1 MNNLIPFQKPLEKI
15 IECINGVLQSSALT
29 STLNIENG
37 TTEMIDKTMIS
48 SSSIKHL
55 FLVGG
60 FAESSILQEA
70 IRKEFGRI
78 MKVVIPQVK
87 TLSCTHIHILTEL

>member
-1 MNNLIPFQKPLEKI
+1 M
-15 IECINGVLQSSALT
+15 QST
-29 STLNIENG
+29 TLNNTLNNEKG
-37 TTEMIDKTMIS
+37 TAEMVDKTILCT
-48 SSSIKHL
+48 SSIKHL

-87 TLSCTHIHILTEL
+87 SLIMQD

>member
-1 MNNLIPFQKPLEKI
+1 MYNFKKSLEKI
-15 IECINGVLQSSALT
+15 IECINGVLQST
-29 STLNIENG
+29 TLNNTLNNEKG
-37 TTEMIDKTMIS
+37 TAEMVDKTILG

-87 TLSCTHIHILTEL
+87 SVIMQD

>member
-1 MNNLIPFQKPLEKI
+1 MYNFQKPLEKI
-15 IECINGVLQSSALT
+15 IECINGVLKS
-29 STLNIENG
+29 STLSNTLNNENSAA
-37 TTEMIDKTMIS
+37 EMVDKTILGT
-48 SSSIKHL
+48 SSIKHL

-87 TLSCTHIHILTEL
+87 LWLYKIS